1 MAGLLLL
8 TYFASLS
15 YRHWEKVHLTP
26 TLHPSPQTSLLLN
39 HLPLMQHQDGFEGLA
54 DMLFNL
60 QIFILLAA
68 VGMLLLS
75 PTLIGT
81 WTHLL
86 AWWFEIRWP
95 RS

>member
-1 MAGLLLL
+1 M
-8 TYFASLS
+8 
-15 YRHWEKVHLTP
+15 R
-26 TLHPSPQTSLLLN
+26 
-39 HLPLMQHQDGFEGLA
+39 HQDGFEGLA

-86 AWWFEIRWP
+86 AYWFEIRWS